1 MLNRS
6 VFPQRFK
13 KKFVSFHSQ
22 NKNREAAKGKAQR
35 EQRRNIQF
43 AGIQCIG
50 ARIPTPSFWKGSP
63 HAPAARRRA
72 GPRRSAGHCP
82 PAGTAPLAR
91 PLSRRPLPWPT
102 SFFAPILGGRLGAG
116 KAGKRA
122 SGGWGDWG
130 GVFPR
135 APAPEGPGGIRESVP
150 SPRPAGPRLTLQ
162 QSGNKTVHV
171 QLSVRHLVGTRRS
184 FPAAGTRASRRRSL
198 RRPLGVP
205 SPTSHAAF
213 RPQLQLPLPPGP
225 PPTPSPPSS
234 GARTHSEAPTI
245 NK

>member
-1 MLNRS
+1 MHRS
-6 VFPQRFK
+6 THPDPLLLERV
-13 KKFVSFHSQ
+13 
-22 NKNREAAKGKAQR
+22 
-35 EQRRNIQF
+35 
-43 AGIQCIG
+43 
-50 ARIPTPSFWKGSP
+50 TPRPGRAPPCGSP
-63 HAPAARRRA
+63 KVRGALPAR
-72 GPRRSAGHCP
+72 
-82 PAGTAPLAR
+82 GTAPLAR